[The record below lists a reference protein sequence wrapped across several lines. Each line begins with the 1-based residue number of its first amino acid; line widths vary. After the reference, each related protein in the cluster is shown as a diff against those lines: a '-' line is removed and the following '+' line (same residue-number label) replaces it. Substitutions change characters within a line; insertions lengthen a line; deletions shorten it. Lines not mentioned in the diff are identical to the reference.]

1 MNIRISRITLFGM
14 GRMSFE
20 INSYP
25 VSFPFAIMKKNSSG
39 DTLMDRDVNSDSDSY
54 RGEIGENFM
63 QMQASLSVCLPSFG
77 RVARYINVYSN
88 SVWRRRRKES
98 ISYPSP
104 FFLRLGSFSFSLLD
118 TQKKKKRRTEGEL
131 LVFLLS

>member
-1 MNIRISRITLFGM
+1 
-14 GRMSFE
+14 
-20 INSYP
+20 
-25 VSFPFAIMKKNSSG
+25 
-39 DTLMDRDVNSDSDSY
+39 MDQDVNSDSDSY

-63 QMQASLSVCLPSFG
+63 QMQASPSVCLPSFG

-104 FFLRLGSFSFSLLD
+104 FFLRLGSFIFFLLD